1 MPMGACFITGRV
13 PGRPD
18 DKIGVAAAYA
28 RVGDNARGLDAD
40 IGLFGRFFYP
50 VRSGKR

>member
-1 MPMGACFITGRV
+1 MTHALARRLPS
-13 PGRPD
+13 
-18 DKIGVAAAYA
+18 

-50 VRSGKR
+50 VRSARLGVLAGPFRPG